1 MARLARVVEV
11 PGAVYQLVIAVP
23 ICHAAIMARRA
34 DVVIAVVGHHMMQYG
49 IRSSPIQ

>member
-11 PGAVYQLVIAVP
+11 PGTIYQLVTPVP

-34 DVVIAVVGHHMMQYG
+34 CVVIAVVGHHMLQCG
-49 IRSSPIQ
+49 GRPSPI